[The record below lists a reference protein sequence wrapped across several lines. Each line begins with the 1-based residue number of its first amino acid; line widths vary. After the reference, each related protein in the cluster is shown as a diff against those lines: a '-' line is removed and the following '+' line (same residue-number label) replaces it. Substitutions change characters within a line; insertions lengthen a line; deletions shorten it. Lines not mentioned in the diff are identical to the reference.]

1 MATERGRHD
10 RDTSR
15 DRRREQIRERRE
27 QTRLSGREGGAAE
40 GAADRAERAAERAER
55 VVKSGPGTGSS
66 ALTRPRVRLD
76 LPRAPRRSLLPEYD
90 PEAFGRLSER
100 VARFL
105 GTGRFIVWMTIVI
118 IAWVLWNIFAPE
130 HLRFDQYPFIFL
142 TLMLS
147 LQASYAAPLI
157 LLAQNR
163 QDDRDRV
170 NLEQDR
176 KQNERSIADTEY
188 LTREIAALRM
198 GLGEVATRDWI
209 RSEFQDLIKE
219 MDERRLF
226 PPERDEGDR

>member
-1 MATERGRHD
+1 MATDE
-10 RDTSR
+10 
-15 DRRREQIRERRE
+15 RER
-27 QTRLSGREGGAAE
+27 
-40 GAADRAERAAERAER
+40 D
-55 VVKSGPGTGSS
+55 
-66 ALTRPRVRLD
+66 TRPRTRLD
-76 LPRAPRRSLLPEYD
+76 QPRPARRKLLPDYD

-100 VARFL
+100 IARFL
-105 GTGRFIVWMTIVI
+105 GTGRFIVWMTVLI
-118 IAWVLWNIFAPE
+118 IAWVAWNVFAPAS
-130 HLRFDQYPFIFL
+130 LRFDTYPFIFL

-188 LTREIAALRM
+188 LSREVAALRI

-209 RSEFQDLIKE
+209 RSELQDLLKE
-219 MDERRLF
+219 LEEQQRTISRGEGFPVDHERR
-226 PPERDEGDR
+226 RDVDDR

>member
-1 MATERGRHD
+1 MTPD
-10 RDTSR
+10 RES
-15 DRRREQIRERRE
+15 RERAPVGATASSR
-27 QTRLSGREGGAAE
+27 TRA
-40 GAADRAERAAERAER
+40 
-55 VVKSGPGTGSS
+55 
-66 ALTRPRVRLD
+66 RLD
-76 LPRAPRRSLLPEYD
+76 QPRAPRRRLLPEYD

-100 VARFL
+100 IARFL

-118 IAWVLWNIFAPE
+118 ILWVVWNVAAPE

-176 KQNERSIADTEY
+176 KQNERSIADTEF

-209 RSEFQDLIKE
+209 RSELQDLVKE
-219 MDERRLF
+219 LEDRHDGRPAGHAEGRPLEHRDLPPDPGRLPPGPGRF
-226 PPERDEGDR
+226 PPGPGRLPPGSGRLPPGSGRGRDAGDR

>member
-1 MATERGRHD
+1 MTPERETTRERTPAGATATTR
-10 RDTSR
+10 SR
-15 DRRREQIRERRE
+15 TRLDQPRPPRRR
-27 QTRLSGREGGAAE
+27 
-40 GAADRAERAAERAER
+40 
-55 VVKSGPGTGSS
+55 
-66 ALTRPRVRLD
+66 
-76 LPRAPRRSLLPEYD
+76 LLPEYD

-100 VARFL
+100 IARFL

-118 IAWVLWNIFAPE
+118 IAWVLWNIFAPRDV
-130 HLRFDQYPFIFL
+130 RFDNYPFIFL

-163 QDDRDRV
+163 QDDRDKV

-188 LTREIAALRM
+188 LTREIAALRI

-209 RSEFQDLIKE
+209 RSELQDLVKE
-219 MDERRLF
+219 LDVRHDGHVVFPAERSAV
-226 PPERDEGDR
+226 RDADDR

>member
-1 MATERGRHD
+1 MTPERETPNRERASSGSRERTPAGATA
-10 RDTSR
+10 TSR
-15 DRRREQIRERRE
+15 PRARLDQPRPPRRR
-27 QTRLSGREGGAAE
+27 
-40 GAADRAERAAERAER
+40 
-55 VVKSGPGTGSS
+55 
-66 ALTRPRVRLD
+66 
-76 LPRAPRRSLLPEYD
+76 LLPEWD

-100 VARFL
+100 IARFL
-105 GTGRFIVWMTIVI
+105 GTGRFIVWMTVVI
-118 IAWVLWNIFAPE
+118 IAWVLWNVFAPRD
-130 HLRFDQYPFIFL
+130 LRFDNYPFIFL

-188 LTREIAALRM
+188 LTREIASLRI

-209 RSEFQDLIKE
+209 RSELQDLMKE
-219 MDERRLF
+219 LEARQHDGHVVFPAER
-226 PPERDEGDR
+226 PHGRDVDDH